1 MPGNPH
7 DAFFAASR
15 QNPLN
20 VEIVLPVPGVM
31 SFPAPTRGWIESDNV
46 TTAPKTSAAILE
58 NFFPTQESARLRG
71 GCRMSAWAGETIAT
85 LEPAI
90 PTRRIA
96 VHYITLIDGFS
107 RGKRVRLLRSDFA
120 TEVPNGG
127 AYFYGGDGPDG
138 GDGTIDLYGIED
150 EGVWDDPENA
160 GGYVVGTS
168 NTGITF
174 ALGKLTA
181 SPAFTDGATIP
192 AVTRTTH
199 GNAPVD
205 SLFVYNGLIPKMFA
219 AVANTDAGNSPN
231 GYISE
236 ASENLASDKEIEDLR
251 GSVWSTTHLANSSG
265 RYLIGVNGEDHGFRY
280 DGAAFTRYAPSGQS
294 NEEAI
299 EGVHS
304 SKLSMVWNFKE
315 RLYFVEKGTFKVW
328 YLGSKA
334 FRGTATALDLG
345 ALFELGGAL
354 LFGATFSS
362 DAGDDVTDRCVFV
375 TTEGEVAIFSGLYPG
390 DSNWSLDGRYVIGPP
405 LGRNAF
411 FRAGGDLGI
420 LTGDGIV
427 SLSNVVKLDRSAVS
441 ARSLSRGIQ
450 SSWRDAAASGDH
462 PWSATMWRNRGTLLI
477 SASPKDTDPQCFV
490 MNTETG
496 AWCRYTGWD
505 VRCAVVFQHGLY
517 FGREDGLIVEAE
529 NGGNDLDP
537 DGNPIGYVGVYVPKF
552 QGLSRPRRKHSRFGK
567 VSFKG
572 SSPSFDLIA
581 LSDYDTSI
589 LNDLPDLDALESDA
603 PVNTLT
609 SSGTDPQAF
618 DYTPQWDDGSAT
630 WDAGPEFKW
639 DETIR
644 NYSPG
649 SLEYR
654 RNRARAATSAV
665 YTMQRTTGAMGYALS
680 LALVTEANSV
690 GAPVFE
696 IMASSLQYEECRSA
710 F

>member
-71 GCRMSAWAGETIAT
+71 GSRPVRALPDPVRSLFVWNGTI
-85 LEPAI
+85 PALFASTDTEI
-90 PTRRIA
+90 YDVNAASDDDP
-96 VHYITLIDGFS
+96 VWPPDG
-107 RGKRVRLLRSDFA
+107 VA
-120 TEVPNGG
+120 QT
-127 AYFYGGDGPDG
+127 GGDWS
-138 GDGTIDLYGIED
+138 TTQI
-150 EGVWDDPENA
+150 
-160 GGYVVGTS
+160 S
-168 NTGITF
+168 NTG
-174 ALGKLTA
+174 G
-181 SPAFTDGATIP
+181 D
-192 AVTRTTH
+192 
-199 GNAPVD
+199 
-205 SLFVYNGLIPKMFA
+205 
-219 AVANTDAGNSPN
+219 
-231 GYISE
+231 
-236 ASENLASDKEIEDLR
+236 
-251 GSVWSTTHLANSSG
+251 W
-265 RYLIGVNGEDHGFRY
+265 LIGVNGLNDGFAYTGSAWRAFAS
-280 DGAAFTRYAPSGQS
+280 DNAAITGALEVTGGGDPKKWS
-294 NEEAI
+294 
-299 EGVHS
+299 H
-304 SKLSMVWNFKE
+304 VWNFKE
-315 RLYFVEKGTFKVW
+315 RLYFIEKSTFKVW

-334 FRGTATALDLG
+334 NSGAATALDLG
-345 ALFELGGAL
+345 SLFEKGGSLA
-354 LFGATFSS
+354 FGATFSS

-390 DSNWSLDGRYVIGPP
+390 ASDWSLDGRYVIAPP
-405 LGRNAF
+405 LDKAH

-441 ARSLSRGIQ
+441 ARSLSRSIQ
-450 SSWRDAAASGDH
+450 SSWREAAASGDH
-462 PWSATMWRNRGTLLI
+462 RWSATMWRNRGTLLI
-477 SASPKDTDPQCFV
+477 SAPRANGISRCFV

-505 VRCAVVFQHGLY
+505 VQCAAVFAHGFY
-517 FGREDGLIVEAE
+517 FGRVDGRVMEAE
-529 NGGNDLDP
+529 NGGQDYDEN
-537 DGNPIGYVGVYVPKF
+537 GGPIGYAGVYVPKF
-552 QGLSRPRRKHSRFGK
+552 QGLSRPRRKHARFGK

-589 LNDLPDLDALESDA
+589 LEDLPELDALESDA

-618 DYTPQWDDGSAT
+618 DYTPRWDDGSAT

-639 DETIR
+639 DEAIR